1 MEAYEGMY
9 KTAKIRIEYKT
20 RLGIIAS
27 AFNLVINGKLSDTV
41 KCSLKDAIENRT
53 LQSVIVID
61 GEELVVVAKIKTA
74 GLQLV
79 VPEPEVYVGNTK
91 IPMIRVS

>member
-9 KTAKIRIEYKT
+9 KTAKIRVEYKS
-20 RLGIIAS
+20 RLGISS

-61 GEELVVVAKIKTA
+61 GEELVVVAQIKTA
-74 GLQLV
+74 GRLIYE
-79 VPEPEVYVGNTK
+79 EPEVYVGNSK

>member
-9 KTAKIRIEYKT
+9 KTAKIRVEYKGH
-20 RLGIIAS
+20 LGIAS
-27 AFNLVINGKLSDTV
+27 AFNLVIKGKLSDTV
-41 KCSLKDAIENRT
+41 KSSLKDAIENRT

-61 GEELVVVAKIKTA
+61 GEELVVAKIKTA
-74 GLQLV
+74 GELLV

-91 IPMIRVS
+91 IPMIKVS

>member
-9 KTAKIRIEYKT
+9 KTAKIRVEYES
-20 RLGIIAS
+20 RLGITS

-61 GEELVVVAKIKTA
+61 GEELVVVAQIKTS
-74 GLQLV
+74 GLHLM
-79 VPEPEVYVGNTK
+79 VPEPEIYVGNTK
-91 IPMIRVS
+91 IPMIKVS

>member
-9 KTAKIRIEYKT
+9 KTAKIRVEYESSLKLT
-20 RLGIIAS
+20 RAHI
-27 AFNLVINGKLSDTV
+27 NLIINGKLADTV
-41 KCSLKDAIENRT
+41 NRTFKEIFENYT

-91 IPMIRVS
+91 IPMIKVS

>member
-9 KTAKIRIEYKT
+9 KTAKIRVEYE
-20 RLGIIAS
+20 S
-27 AFNLVINGKLSDTV
+27 AFKLKTSHIKLFINGKLADTA
-41 KCSLKDAIENRT
+41 KRTLKEFLENYT

-74 GLQLV
+74 GELLV

-91 IPMIRVS
+91 IPMIKVS

>member
-9 KTAKIRIEYKT
+9 KSAKIRVEYKG
-20 RLGIIAS
+20 LIELSSI
-27 AFNLVINGKLSDTV
+27 NLVINGKLSDTV
-41 KCSLKDAIENRT
+41 KCSLIDVVENKT

>member
-9 KTAKIRIEYKT
+9 KSAKIRFEYKG
-20 RLGIIAS
+20 LIGLSSI
-27 AFNLVINGKLSDTV
+27 NLVINDKLSDTV
-41 KCSLKDAIENRT
+41 KCSLKDVVENKT

-91 IPMIRVS
+91 IPMIKIS

>member
-9 KTAKIRIEYKT
+9 KSAKIRVEYKGFIG
-20 RLGIIAS
+20 LSSI
-27 AFNLVINGKLSDTV
+27 NLVINGKLSDTV
-41 KCSLKDAIENRT
+41 KCSLKDVVENKT

-74 GLQLV
+74 GRLIYE
-79 VPEPEVYVGNTK
+79 EPEVYVGNSK

>member
-9 KTAKIRIEYKT
+9 KTAKIRVEYKY
-20 RLGIIAS
+20 RLGITS

-41 KCSLKDAIENRT
+41 KYSLKDVVENKT

-74 GLQLV
+74 GELLV

-91 IPMIRVS
+91 IPMIKVS

>member
-9 KTAKIRIEYKT
+9 KSAKIRVEYKGFIG
-20 RLGIIAS
+20 LSSI
-27 AFNLVINGKLSDTV
+27 NLVINGKLSDTV
-41 KCSLKDAIENRT
+41 KCSLKDYIENKT

-91 IPMIRVS
+91 IPMIKVS

>member
-9 KTAKIRIEYKT
+9 KSAKIRVEYKG
-20 RLGIIAS
+20 LIGLSSI
-27 AFNLVINGKLSDTV
+27 NLVINGKLSDTV
-41 KCSLKDAIENRT
+41 KCSLKDVVENKT

-61 GEELVVVAKIKTA
+61 GEELVVAKIKTA

-91 IPMIRVS
+91 IPMIKIS

>member
-9 KTAKIRIEYKT
+9 KTAKIRVEYESSLKLT
-20 RLGIIAS
+20 LAHI
-27 AFNLVINGKLSDTV
+27 NLIINGKLADTV
-41 KCSLKDAIENRT
+41 NRTFKEIFENYT

-61 GEELVVVAKIKTA
+61 GEELVVVAQIKSA
-74 GLQLV
+74 EHLV
-79 VPEPEVYVGNTK
+79 ITEPEVYVGNTK

>member
-9 KTAKIRIEYKT
+9 KSAKIRVEYESSLKLT
-20 RLGIIAS
+20 LAHI
-27 AFNLVINGKLSDTV
+27 NLIINGKLADTV
-41 KCSLKDAIENRT
+41 NRTFKEIFENYT

-61 GEELVVVAKIKTA
+61 GEELVVVAQIKSA
-74 GLQLV
+74 EHLV
-79 VPEPEVYVGNTK
+79 ITEPEVYVGNTK

>member
-9 KTAKIRIEYKT
+9 ETAKIRVEYKGH
-20 RLGIIAS
+20 LGIAS
-27 AFNLVINGKLSDTV
+27 AFNLVIKGKLSDTV
-41 KCSLKDAIENRT
+41 KSSLKDAIENRS

-74 GLQLV
+74 GELLV

-91 IPMIRVS
+91 IPMIKVS

>member
-9 KTAKIRIEYKT
+9 KSAKIRVEYKT

-41 KCSLKDAIENRT
+41 KCSLKDVVENKT

-74 GLQLV
+74 GRLIYE
-79 VPEPEVYVGNTK
+79 EPEVYVGNSK